1 MSSSNAAVPPTVPWY
16 RGFSLAVIVVPVLL
30 VAYCVGVFFAARLLL
45 PSTEDMLFLAVFA
58 GACLAGAL
66 VSVLILMKLVVTPIR
81 RVGREARAAGT
92 LAEQKEFADLSAT
105 PVGSHGGEIDEFAAA
120 FNSITTE
127 LKKNQ
132 ANLEKVTTLSREI
145 EDHLLATS
153 KMKFEQDGDYFLT
166 AQLIKPL
173 GGNFVRSDSVSV
185 EYYLLQKKQFRF
197 KKWDGQL
204 GGDLCVAHTFQLSG
218 RNCTVFLN
226 ADAMGKSLQG
236 AGGVLVLGSIFEAN
250 MERSKISLE
259 VQSQTPELWIK
270 HSLVELQ
277 RVFESF
283 DATMLI
289 SLVLGVIDDR
299 TGTMYYINAEHP
311 GMALYRDGRANFI
324 EDDDP
329 LQKIGYPDVNDRHVK
344 IQVFPLQHGDV
355 LLIGSDGRDDLL
367 IGTDE
372 EGDREINAD
381 DSLFL
386 RHVETAD
393 GRLEGIVSE
402 IRKVGQL
409 TDDLSLM
416 RVSYGE
422 GQALPKQPPQKFHD
436 LLAEARKLASGD
448 SPDYEAVL
456 AKLEEAGELLK
467 FGGDGFRTK
476 LHKHMAKAYYKL
488 GRHAEAADSAEKY
501 LDDFPHDTDFLY
513 AGARILLGD
522 RRYETAADW
531 CERYRLRRPE
541 SWRNLRLLSKILAKL
556 GNAGRALVMEKES
569 EAMETMEMIKAQQAD
584 GGGQLI
590 G

>member
-1 MSSSNAAVPPTVPWY
+1 MSSSPAAATPTAPWY
-16 RGFSLAVIVVPVLL
+16 RGFSLAVLVVPVLL
-30 VAYCVGVFFAARLLL
+30 VVYCIAAFFVLRLVL
-45 PSTEDMLFLAVFA
+45 PPADDLLFLAAFA
-58 GACLAGAL
+58 GSCLTGAGVA
-66 VSVLILMKLVVTPIR
+66 VLFLWKLVVAPLR
-81 RVGREARAAGT
+81 RASREALAAAD
-92 LAEQKEFADLSAT
+92 LAEQKDFAALSPT
-105 PVGSHGGEIDEFAAA
+105 PIGSHGSALGAFAAG

-145 EDHLLATS
+145 EDHLLSTS

-166 AQLIKPL
+166 SQLIKPL
-173 GGNFVRSDSVSV
+173 GGNYVRSDSVSV

-204 GGDLCVAHTFQLSG
+204 GGDLCVAHTFQLRG

-259 VQSQTPELWIK
+259 VQAQTPELWIK

-289 SLVLGVIDDR
+289 SLVLGVVDDR
-299 TGTMYYINAEHP
+299 TGTLYYINAEHP
-311 GMALYRDGRANFI
+311 GMALYRDGQAHFI

-344 IQVFPLQHGDV
+344 IQVFPMKHGDV
-355 LLIGSDGRDDLL
+355 LLIGSDGRDDVL
-367 IGTDE
+367 ISTGE
-372 EGDREINAD
+372 GGDREINAD
-381 DSLFL
+381 DTLFL
-386 RHVETAD
+386 RHVETAQAQLD
-393 GRLEGIVSE
+393 GIVTE

-422 GQALPKQPPQKFHD
+422 NQALPKEPPHKFHD
-436 LLAEARKLASGD
+436 LLHVARELASGKT
-448 SPDYEAVL
+448 PNYEAVL
-456 AKLEEAGELLK
+456 AKLEEARELLA
-467 FGGDGFRTK
+467 FGGNGFRTK
-476 LHKHMAKAYYKL
+476 LHKHLAKAYYKL
-488 GRHAEAADSAEKY
+488 GRHAEAADAAEKY

-513 AGARILLGD
+513 SGARILLGD
-522 RRYETAADW
+522 HRYETAADW
-531 CERYRLRRPE
+531 CERYRLRDPE
-541 SWRNLRLLSKILAKL
+541 SYRNLRLLSKILAKL

-569 EAMETMEMIKAQQAD
+569 EAMETMEMLKKQQAS